1 MIRVEEVTPAHKSER
16 LWKYQ
21 ANETDVRVHRRGGAG
36 EEVSLNDRVRERATE
51 RMTRSH
57 LAGSDFVLGT
67 MRTTASHT
75 IGIPHFAELLRQVP
89 ADAPAEQYRD
99 AVIKGNVL
107 GRPTQ
112 AGRQRSFRHLRE
124 LYFLDPARRE
134 FTALR
139 YFWDIDAS
147 SRPLLSGLLAFTRDE
162 VLRAS
167 FAAIADLPA
176 GSNVTSAELTAAV
189 AEKFGNEMSES
200 TLGKTGR
207 NTGACWT
214 QTGHLAGRTKKVRME
229 VEPRPEVIAYAAYLG
244 HLAGGR
250 GLGVLENP
258 WSQILGLAPG
268 RSLEALRDAHTQG
281 LLDLLVAGNVVD
293 VSFPALGG
301 GA

>member
-1 MIRVEEVTPAHKSER
+1 
-16 LWKYQ
+16 
-21 ANETDVRVHRRGGAG
+21 
-36 EEVSLNDRVRERATE
+36 
-51 RMTRSH
+51 MTSSRITKD
-57 LAGSDFVLGT
+57 GFTLGT
-67 MRTTASHT
+67 LRTTASHT
-75 IGIPHFAELLRQVP
+75 IGIPHLVELLRDVP
-89 ADAPAEQYRD
+89 SDAPSEQYRL
-99 AVIKGNVL
+99 AVIEGNVL

-124 LYFLDPARRE
+124 LYLLDPVRPE

-139 YFWDIDAS
+139 HFWDIDPL
-147 SRPLLSGLLAFTRDE
+147 SRPLLAGLLAFTRDE

-176 GSNVTSAELTAAV
+176 GSSVTSADFTAAV
-189 AEKFGNEMSES
+189 AAQFGNEMSES

-214 QTGHLAGRTKKVRME
+214 QTGHLTGRAKKVRTE
-229 VEPRPEVIAYAAYLG
+229 VEVHPAAIAYAAFLG

-250 GLGVLENP
+250 GLGVLDNP
-258 WSQILGLAPG
+258 WSKILGIAPG
-268 RSLEALRDAHTQG
+268 RALEALREAHTQG

-301 GA
+301 DA

>member
-1 MIRVEEVTPAHKSER
+1 MEGSHI
-16 LWKYQ
+16 
-21 ANETDVRVHRRGGAG
+21 
-36 EEVSLNDRVRERATE
+36 TE
-51 RMTRSH
+51 
-57 LAGSDFVLGT
+57 SDFVLGT
-67 MRTTASHT
+67 LRTTASHT
-75 IGIPHFAELLRQVP
+75 IGIPHLVELLREVP
-89 ADAPAEQYRD
+89 SNAPAEQYRQ
-99 AVIKGNVL
+99 AVVEGNVL

-124 LYFLDPARRE
+124 LYLLDPVRPE

-139 YFWDIDAS
+139 HFWDIDPL
-147 SRPLLSGLLAFTRDE
+147 SRPLLAGLLAFTRDE

-176 GSNVTSAELTAAV
+176 GSSVTSADFTAAV
-189 AEKFGNEMSES
+189 AAQFGNEMSES

-214 QTGHLAGRTKKVRME
+214 QTGHLTGRAKKVRTE
-229 VEPRPEVIAYAAYLG
+229 VEVHPAAIAYAAFLG

-250 GLGVLENP
+250 GLGVLDNP
-258 WSQILGLAPG
+258 WSKILGIAPG
-268 RSLEALRDAHTQG
+268 RALEALREAHTQG

-301 GA
+301 DA